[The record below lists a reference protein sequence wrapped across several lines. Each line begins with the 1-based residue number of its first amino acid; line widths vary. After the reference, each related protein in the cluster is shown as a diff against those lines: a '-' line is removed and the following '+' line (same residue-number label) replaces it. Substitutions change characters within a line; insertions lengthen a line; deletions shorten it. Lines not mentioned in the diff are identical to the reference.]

1 MKEMIFTP
9 ATIEVAQKISAMG
22 GRMYLVGGAVR
33 DLFMNR
39 ESHDHDFVVTGIEVS
54 AFEEAFNHP
63 QMTGNQ
69 FPVFRLMIGEEE
81 CEIAFARKEEK
92 IGEGHNGF
100 KMIFTPSITIE
111 EDLIRRDTTMNA
123 IAMDVLSGEIID
135 PFHGVDDI
143 EKKIVRATSEHFSED
158 PLRVLRVARQA
169 TIFGFEVDKNTL
181 KLMEDCSEEL
191 AKVPYSRVWGE
202 MQKALNANIPDKF
215 FRILVASNT
224 LKCCFPEIDALRGQT
239 QPEKYHPEGDAF
251 EHSMLVLNKVAERT
265 PSLEARFCA
274 LFHDIGKGLTPKEEL
289 PHHYRHGDKGA
300 KLIESWENGRFPAKL
315 KTAAKTISTIHM
327 TAIDLPIMTPK
338 TIFSLLEKIKKGC
351 NLETVREV
359 VLADTSLSF
368 DVLSDEFSAKVFAKV
383 EIPEKVLQ
391 RDGQF
396 IGDFVRQV
404 RINRVRQMLH

>member
-1 MKEMIFTP
+1 
-9 ATIEVAQKISAMG
+9 
-22 GRMYLVGGAVR
+22 
-33 DLFMNR
+33 
-39 ESHDHDFVVTGIEVS
+39 
-54 AFEEAFNHP
+54 
-63 QMTGNQ
+63 
-69 FPVFRLMIGEEE
+69 
-81 CEIAFARKEEK
+81 
-92 IGEGHNGF
+92 
-100 KMIFTPSITIE
+100 
-111 EDLIRRDTTMNA
+111 
-123 IAMDVLSGEIID
+123 
-135 PFHGVDDI
+135 
-143 EKKIVRATSEHFSED
+143 
-158 PLRVLRVARQA
+158 
-169 TIFGFEVDKNTL
+169 
-181 KLMEDCSEEL
+181 
-191 AKVPYSRVWGE
+191 